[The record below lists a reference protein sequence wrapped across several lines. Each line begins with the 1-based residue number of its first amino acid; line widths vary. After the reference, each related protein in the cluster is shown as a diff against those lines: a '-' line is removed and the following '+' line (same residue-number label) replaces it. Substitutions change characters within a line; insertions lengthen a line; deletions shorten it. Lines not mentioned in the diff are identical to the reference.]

1 MVANRPL
8 HVPANLGH
16 VRTVVVAREFDAAD
30 EWITEHVTADDIVI
44 TQDLPFAAAVVAVGA
59 PCISP
64 RGELYDEKNVRERL
78 SMRDFLE
85 TLREAGVHGGGPPP
99 YSNKTKARFANAL
112 DRLLATKRVR
122 F

>member
-1 MVANRPL
+1 M
-8 HVPANLGH
+8 
-16 VRTVVVAREFDAAD
+16 
-30 EWITEHVTADDIVI
+30 
-44 TQDLPFAAAVVAVGA
+44 VAVGA